1 MKVRDQ
7 LEALRTT
14 EAGDD
19 GATMLFD
26 LGSERGV
33 EVVRRS
39 VRWVPGGALM
49 VVRDRGRRQVLAV
62 DLEESGVAADF
73 SGERREVEPDIEA
86 CLGDLNHAN
95 AVAVRELC
103 DGARPQP
110 LGLDE

>member
-14 EAGDD
+14 ERGDD

-26 LGSERGV
+26 LGSDRRV
-33 EVVRRS
+33 EAVRRS

-49 VVRDRGRRQVLAV
+49 VVRDNGRRQVLAV
-62 DLEESGVAADF
+62 DLEESGVAVNF
-73 SGERREVEPDIEA
+73 TGERREVAPDVEA
-86 CLGDLNHAN
+86 CLGDLDHAN

-103 DGARPQP
+103 EGARPQP
-110 LGLDE
+110 LGLD